1 MENIQPEILWNL
13 VLTVLVAPLSWFL
26 KGALDRT
33 TRLEHILAETREEI
47 AKTYATKQD
56 VHNDIN
62 RLLDR
67 FDRLEQKIDRAIAS
81 R

>member
-1 MENIQPEILWNL
+1 MEHIPPAILWNL
-13 VLTVLVAPLSWFL
+13 VLTVLVAPLGWFL

-33 TRLEHILAETREEI
+33 TRLEQILAETREEI

-67 FDRLEQKIDRAIAS
+67 FDRLEQKIDRAIAA